1 VTLAILELLEQNE
14 TLDSATIDAFIET
27 NGSPIVEG
35 PTMTFL
41 FRGKVDAVRLR
52 HFIFGLPTSQAF
64 RHIGGTDL
72 WYLSM
77 EVPRG
82 SRIEY
87 KLEVDLHGVTR
98 LIRDPL
104 NKKLANDPYGANSV
118 CFGTGYHTPDWTK
131 HDPEAREGTLEDIS
145 LHSDAFGGERTA
157 QVYLPARMRTTRRYP
172 VMICF
177 DGADYL
183 RFAHM
188 KTVLDNL
195 IHRYEI
201 SPMIVVLTQSG
212 NRMAEYAADE
222 RNARFVAEELVPFVE
237 KKYPARGRPKDRGLM
252 GASLGAVAS
261 FYTAWRYPGMFGD
274 LLLQSGSFA
283 FTDIGKSQKSP
294 ILEPVV
300 KFVNEF
306 RADPGKPVDRIFV
319 SCGTYESL
327 IYENRSLVPLLQTT
341 GMDVKYVEARDG
353 HNWEN
358 WRDRLR
364 EGLSWLFP
372 GPIGLVYE

>member
-1 VTLAILELLEQNE
+1 VTLAILEFLEQHE
-14 TLDSATIDAFIET
+14 SIDRAAVDEFVER

-35 PTMTFL
+35 PTITFL
-41 FRGKVDAVRLR
+41 WRGRADGVRLR
-52 HFIFGLPTSQAF
+52 HFIYGLPSSQPF
-64 RHIGGTDL
+64 RRVAGTEL
-72 WYLSM
+72 WYRSI

-87 KLEVDLHGVTR
+87 KLEVEERGVTR
-98 LIRDPL
+98 LVRDPL
-104 NKKLANDPYGANSV
+104 NPRLAHDPYGANSV
-118 CFGTGYHTPDWTK
+118 CHATGYQTPDWTRE
-131 HDPEAREGTLEDIS
+131 DPETRRGTIEEVRVASSALGS
-145 LHSDAFGGERTA
+145 ERTV
-157 QVYLPARMRTTRRYP
+157 QVYLPARLRAARHYP
-172 VMICF
+172 LLVCF

-183 RFAHM
+183 HFA
-188 KTVLDNL
+188 KTKVVLDNL

-201 SPMIVVLTQSG
+201 APMVVAFTQAHD
-212 NRMAEYAADE
+212 RMAEYAANDA
-222 RNARFVAEELVPFVE
+222 NSRFVAEELVPE
-237 KKYPARGRPKDRGLM
+237 LEARYPLRARPRDRGVM

-261 FYTAWRYPGMFGD
+261 LHAAWKHPGTFGS

-283 FTDIGKSQKSP
+283 FTDIGSGVRSP
-294 ILEPVV
+294 LMQPVEE
-300 KFVNEF
+300 FVNAF
-306 RADPGKPVDRIFV
+306 RADPGRPVDRIFV
-319 SCGTYESL
+319 SCGIYESL
-327 IYENRSLVPLLQTT
+327 IYENRSLVPLLERT

>member
-14 TLDSATIDAFIET
+14 TLDARAIDAFIDR

-35 PTMTFL
+35 PTITFL
-41 FRGKVDAVRLR
+41 FRGRADEVRLR
-52 HFIFGLPTSQAF
+52 HFVYGLPSSQRF

-72 WYLSM
+72 WYLSL

-87 KLEVDLHGVTR
+87 KLEHELHGMTR

-104 NKKLANDPYGANSV
+104 NKRISHDPYGANSV
-118 CFGTGYHTPDWTK
+118 CFATGYHTPDWTK
-131 HDPEAREGTLEDIS
+131 HDPATREGIVEDVTIAS
-145 LHSDAFGGERTA
+145 AAFGGDRNVK
-157 QVYLPARMRTTRRYP
+157 VYLPARMRATKRLP
-172 VMICF
+172 VLVCF
-177 DGADYL
+177 DGEDYV
-183 RFAHM
+183 RFAKM

-195 IHRYEI
+195 IHSYEI
-201 SPMIVVLTQSG
+201 SPMIVVLTQSPD
-212 NRMAEYAADE
+212 RMTEYAANDV
-222 RNARFVAEELVPFVE
+222 NSRFVVEELLPFIE
-237 KKYPARGRPKDRGLM
+237 ERYPARGRPKDRGLM

-261 FYTAWRYPGMFGD
+261 FHAAYRNPGVFGN

-283 FTDIGKSQKSP
+283 FTDIGKTQKSP
-294 ILEPVV
+294 VMEPVV
-300 KFVNEF
+300 AFVNEL
-306 RADPGKPVDRIFV
+306 RAEPGRPVERIFV

-327 IYENRSLVPLLQTT
+327 IYENRSLVPLLQST
-341 GMDVKYVEARDG
+341 GMDVKYVEAKDG
-353 HNWEN
+353 HNWDN

-372 GPIGLVYE
+372 GQIGLMYE